1 VSNVEYSPQLAAALD
16 RLVPVDETL
25 AADWRDVVGRVDRR
39 TQGRAGLL
47 RSRLVRLAVVVA
59 AVFLLL
65 AGIATAAYLIQ
76 QAFVGIK
83 QPALRVV
90 SLDEKGRLRTV
101 WPCPRDRNC
110 GLVASVALAPDGR
123 HLALSADALNVTSPD
138 IVVHIVDLRTGFDR
152 RLPAIASDSS
162 TPAPVAQAQRRRAE
176 ARLFGCDPP
185 VELAWSPDASRLAY
199 VCGGRIYVI
208 RPDGTKRRPLR
219 TGTATA
225 YWPTWSPDGRRIA
238 FSTEHEPVVQI
249 GGRGSGRPRR
259 WVRST
264 IYTVGLDGSRRR
276 VVTRAGAAPDWS
288 RDGRTIA
295 YWALGC
301 TVPWN
306 QTGRTRLVRPGGRDV
321 TPTRRSGPCR
331 GIGPA
336 DLPTP
341 AWSPDG
347 RRLAVETWHG
357 LYVMDRDGGTVGAI
371 RDTDGRTFGDA
382 RPAWEPSRRETR

>member
-25 AADWRDVVGRVDRR
+25 AADWRDVVGRVGRRTDRR
-39 TQGRAGLL
+39 ASLL
-47 RSRLVRLAVVVA
+47 RSRPVRLALVVA

-65 AGIATAAYLIQ
+65 AGVATAAYFIQ
-76 QAFVGIK
+76 QALVEVK
-83 QPALRVV
+83 QPGLRVV

-101 WPCPRDRNC
+101 WPCPGDRFC
-110 GLVASVALAPDGR
+110 GLVASVAVAADGR

-138 IVVHIVDLRTGFDR
+138 VVVHIIDLRTGFDR

-162 TPAPVAQAQRRRAE
+162 TQAPLAQAQRRRAE

-185 VELAWSPDASRLAY
+185 VELAWSHDGSRLAY
-199 VCGGRIYVI
+199 VCGGRIYII
-208 RPDGTKRRPLR
+208 RPDGTQRRPLR

-238 FSTEHEPVVQI
+238 FSTGQEPVVQV

-264 IYTVGLDGSRRR
+264 IYTVGLDGSHRRA
-276 VVTRAGAAPDWS
+276 VTKTGAAPDWS

-295 YWALGC
+295 YWAPGC
-301 TVPWN
+301 TVPRN
-306 QTGRTRLVRPGGRDV
+306 QTGRTRLVRPDGRDV
-321 TPTRRSGPCR
+321 TPKPRSGPCG

-336 DLPTP
+336 DHPTP

-357 LYVMDRDGGTVGAI
+357 LYVMDRDGSNVRAI
-371 RDTDGRTFGDA
+371 RDIDGRTFGDA
-382 RPAWEPSRRETR
+382 RPAWGRSRREPR